1 MERCLSDGKAR
12 HNFGGY
18 EQYYKLQFLFYSETS
33 AERCPFSSD
42 GRLITL
48 FGCYELLQVALLIF
62 IVMGR
67 LITIFFLLRTTV
79 QVALIFL

>member
-33 AERCPFSSD
+33 AERCPFPSD

-67 LITIFFLLRTTV
+67 LITILLLLRTTV